1 MSLLTYIE
9 IFAVNRNIVA
19 NSTLSHLPLSTL
31 ISHTTS
37 TMVDNASQV
46 ALQLITDLLDSQHV
60 YQAASWLVLLAGLL
74 LPAEISAAGW
84 RPAAGKVS
92 GS

>member
-1 MSLLTYIE
+1 MSLLTHIE
-9 IFAVNRNIVA
+9 NFAVNRNIVA

-46 ALQLITDLLDSQHV
+46 ALQMITDLLDSSMFTTK
-60 YQAASWLVLLAGLL
+60 ASALHSDIANMK
-74 LPAEISAAGW
+74 EIDYS
-84 RPAAGKVS
+84 
-92 GS
+92 